1 MFYDRFSQN
10 NVLNALRFN
19 GYGQFNYQITDDPSK
34 GIVVPAFF
42 PVAPPASALAGAL
55 QQQAIYRI
63 DQGLR
68 SPYIM
73 QTAFSMERALPGRSS
88 LAINYINTRGIH
100 TQRQR
105 NINAPLPVTAALPY
119 PGLGT
124 VNLYEASGLYK
135 QNQLMT
141 NLSTRVNSH
150 IQLQG
155 FYSLSF
161 VNTNVNG
168 MPSNQYDTSLDWGRA
183 GYDTRHRMYLSGT
196 VGLPFKITA
205 SPMIALNSGSPVNIT
220 TGRDANGD
228 GIFNDRPSFATAAS
242 KNVYNTRWGSFNGAP
257 LPGELLIPVNYAEG
271 PGQFS
276 VNVRL
281 SRTWGFG
288 ERGGSAGAGGGG
300 GMGGGMHGPPGGGGG
315 GGMHGPPGGG
325 GFGAGMR
332 GFGGSG
338 GTGKKYNATLSLNA
352 RNALNHV
359 NLNQPSGN
367 LISPQFAQSTNIRGG
382 GGGGPFGGG
391 GGGGAAGNRRVEV
404 QLRFQF

>member
-1 MFYDRFSQN
+1 M
-10 NVLNALRFN
+10 
-19 GYGQFNYQITDDPSK
+19 
-34 GIVVPAFF
+34 
-42 PVAPPASALAGAL
+42 
-55 QQQAIYRI
+55 
-63 DQGLR
+63 
-68 SPYIM
+68 
-73 QTAFSMERALPGRSS
+73 
-88 LAINYINTRGIH
+88 
-100 TQRQR
+100 
-105 NINAPLPVTAALPY
+105 
-119 PGLGT
+119 
-124 VNLYEASGLYK
+124 
-135 QNQLMT
+135 
-141 NLSTRVNSH
+141 
-150 IQLQG
+150 
-155 FYSLSF
+155 
-161 VNTNVNG
+161 
-168 MPSNQYDTSLDWGRA
+168 
-183 GYDTRHRMYLSGT
+183 
-196 VGLPFKITA
+196 
-205 SPMIALNSGSPVNIT
+205 NIT

-242 KNVYNTRWGSFNGAP
+242 KNVYNTRWGSFNGTP

-271 PGQFS
+271 SGQFS

-288 ERGGSAGAGGGG
+288 ERGGSAGAGAGGGG
-300 GMGGGMHGPPGGGGG
+300 GMGGGMHGPSGGGGG
-315 GGMHGPPGGG
+315 GAMHGPPGGG

-367 LISPQFAQSTNIRGG
+367 LISPQFAQSTNIGG